1 MAEDSFLD
9 LLARVVGGE
18 GRGFLVPAD
27 RRGPAAARSRLICS
41 KTAADTGSDGWPSGN
56 SSATPI
62 ENCEGLTRESDGGT
76 RSDPEHA
83 VRSTEAE
90 TGPSHLFAITV
101 KDATK
106 GVSRE
111 ASGRPSASRVILSF
125 RLKTVFLTGAT
136 GFVGSHAASRFLA
149 AGWRVRALVRRPDRP
164 GLLPAGVEAIT
175 GDLTTIPAA
184 AIEGA
189 DAVVHAAGITTATSR
204 SGFFD
209 VNARGTE
216 TLARAAAAASP
227 GAKFVL
233 VSSQSA
239 VGPSRDGR
247 PVAES
252 DPPRPVSWYGESKL
266 EGELALERVW
276 KGSWTIVRPSVVYGS
291 GDPGM
296 LQLFAVIARGRRC
309 SRGACRIQLIW
320 AGDVCP
326 RRGRRSG
333 SARRGFAAGPA
344 VTTRELALFA
354 GSLRRPAARM
364 LPIPA
369 FAIRAAGVLES
380 VREAITR
387 KSRPFNRDKAREIL
401 QPDWVCDAEPFLR
414 DVGIEDLRPWKEGIA
429 ETLAWYQREGWLHA
443 SFGEL

>member
-1 MAEDSFLD
+1 
-9 LLARVVGGE
+9 
-18 GRGFLVPAD
+18 
-27 RRGPAAARSRLICS
+27 
-41 KTAADTGSDGWPSGN
+41 
-56 SSATPI
+56 
-62 ENCEGLTRESDGGT
+62 
-76 RSDPEHA
+76 
-83 VRSTEAE
+83 
-90 TGPSHLFAITV
+90 
-101 KDATK
+101 
-106 GVSRE
+106 
-111 ASGRPSASRVILSF
+111 VILSF

-164 GLLPAGVEAIT
+164 GLLPSGVEAIP
-175 GDLTTIPAA
+175 GDLTTIPVA

-189 DAVVHAAGITTATSR
+189 DAVVHVAGITTATSR
-204 SGFFD
+204 NGFFD

-227 GAKFVL
+227 SAKFVL

-239 VGPSRDGR
+239 AGPSRDGR
-247 PVAES
+247 PIAES

-266 EGELALERVW
+266 EGERALERIW

-296 LQLFAVIARGRRC
+296 LQLFAVIARGWAPVLAG
-309 SRGACRIQLIW
+309 GACRIQLIG
-320 AGDVCP
+320 AGDLARVLLGAADD
-326 RRGRRSG
+326 RGLSG
-333 SARRGFAAGPA
+333 RRGFAAGPA

-443 SFGEL
+443 SFREL